1 MDAEI
6 KTLDKEIKQL
16 VEAANTAEVL
26 QNKANYIR
34 KQLELFDDAFLKLRN
49 WAVAFDRMWYLI
61 NSNWG
66 CVHMIHGLLIANTKL
81 IRQIWNVV
89 KYLFCIGS

>member
-1 MDAEI
+1 MNCTSYRELSSTLGQLCHLVNEAFDDMDAEI

-49 WAVAFDRMWYLI
+49 
-61 NSNWG
+61 
-66 CVHMIHGLLIANTKL
+66 
-81 IRQIWNVV
+81 
-89 KYLFCIGS
+89 